1 MVIFT
6 DYKGMTVA
14 EVSELRRLLR
24 GDGIE
29 YQIIKNTLARIA
41 SKDTSVSVAG
51 SVFKGPLAVA
61 LGYGDSVGAAKK
73 VIEFTKKNEK
83 LKLRGGVIEGK
94 IVDGEEV
101 KVIAALPSRIV
112 LMSMLAATLQAPLG
126 KLAVALS
133 ATVSSFVHAM
143 NGLEEKRSAAG

>member
-14 EVSELRRLLR
+14 ELSELRRLLR

-29 YQIIKNTLARIA
+29 YRVIKNTLARIA

-61 LGYGDSVGAAKK
+61 LGYGDPVGAAKK

-143 NGLEEKRSAAG
+143 NGLKEKRSAAG

>member
-14 EVSELRRLLR
+14 ELSELRRLLR

-29 YQIIKNTLARIA
+29 YQVIKNTLARIA

-51 SVFKGPLAVA
+51 GVFKGPLAVA

-73 VIEFTKKNEK
+73 VIEFTKRNEK

-94 IVDGEEV
+94 IVDGDEV
-101 KVIAALPSRIV
+101 KAIAALPSRKV

-143 NGLEEKRSAAG
+143 NGLKEKRSAAG